1 MNRYTVALTAAIVGW
16 GAVVF
21 WGLPRLWS
29 GDTPRMAG
37 YLLLVVSL
45 GLSLAFTRL
54 LVPDLEAQGVP
65 RAQALGRITVL
76 FCWMSLAAGY
86 RWLGLGDPREL
97 TWALT
102 LFFPLMLG
110 TVLGWMREE
119 KRGEPF
125 GLTTV
130 WLARLL
136 GLGLLGLLALK
147 WQQLRLDTALLLC
160 AALGASLV
168 GSRSSSPHPHAEGIQ
183 GAA

>member
-1 MNRYTVALTAAIVGW
+1 MNRRIIGPMAAVIGW

-21 WGLPRLWS
+21 WGMPLLWPGETS
-29 GDTPRMAG
+29 PLAG

-45 GLSLAFTRL
+45 GLSLAFARL

-65 RAQALGRITVL
+65 RAQVLGRITVL
-76 FCWMSLAAGY
+76 FCWMSVAGGY
-86 RWLGLGDPREL
+86 RWLGLGDPREF

-110 TVLGWMREE
+110 TVYGWMREE

-125 GLTTV
+125 GLTTG

-136 GLGLLGLLALK
+136 GLGLFGLLLLK

-168 GSRSSSPHPHAEGIQ
+168 GSRSTSPHARVEDVQ
-183 GAA
+183 NTA